1 MNKKKLCVLAI
12 SLSSGG
18 AERVISLLLKH
29 LVHDFDVTLILLS
42 NNIFFEPPKN
52 VKLLVLGK
60 TDVLD
65 TTSPIL
71 KLKSMAQFVYKYR
84 AIAKKEKFDVV
95 MSFLALPNII
105 NGLVN
110 SKLKSKPKTIISER
124 CFPSKMYDG
133 NNFAMK
139 VAKTFYPKFYNK
151 ADVLFSNSLHINKD
165 LKDNFG
171 IKIPM
176 ELIYNPIEIDDQKP
190 HQDSYKK
197 TENFKVISVGSHTP
211 AKNQILLLKAFKH
224 LNTEY
229 TLTIPGAGPLTTN
242 LTDFAKING
251 FENQLILPG
260 SVKNIKDYLLE
271 NDCFVLSSNT
281 EGFPNVL
288 LEAMAVGLPV
298 ISTNCLSGPLEILND
313 NEPITIVNGEF
324 YLAKYGILINPE
336 DNVALSKAILFLR
349 NNDDQRRKYSE
360 LGFQKAQNFS
370 LPKIYDQVKQL
381 INNQIN

>member
-1 MNKKKLCVLAI
+1 MHKKKLFVLAI

-52 VKLLVLGK
+52 LKIIFLGK
-60 TDVLD
+60 PDVLV
-65 TTSPIL
+65 TTSPL
-71 KLKSMAQFVYKYR
+71 RKLKSMAQFVYKYR
-84 AIAKKEKFDVV
+84 AIAKKEKFDIV

-105 NGLVN
+105 NGLVTT
-110 SKLKSKPKTIISER
+110 KLKSKPKTIISER
-124 CFPSKMYDG
+124 CFPSKMYEK

-139 VAKTFYPKFYNK
+139 IAKTFYPRFYNK
-151 ADVLFSNSLHINKD
+151 TDVLFSNSLHINKD

-176 ELIYNPIEIDDQKP
+176 ELIYNPIEIDDEKP
-190 HQDSYKK
+190 HHDTYKI
-197 TENFKVISVGSHTP
+197 TEDFKIISVGSHTP
-211 AKNQILLLKAFKH
+211 AKNQILLLKALKH

-229 TLTIPGAGPLTTN
+229 KLTIPGAGALTTS
-242 LTDFAKING
+242 LTDFAKNNDL
-251 FENQLILPG
+251 ENQLILPG
-260 SVKNIKDYLLE
+260 SVKNVKEYLL
-271 NDCFVLSSNT
+271 NSDCFVLASNT

-313 NEPITIVNGEF
+313 NEPITIAKGEF
-324 YLAKYGILINPE
+324 YLAKYGILINVDDE
-336 DNVALSKAILFLR
+336 IALSKAILFLR
-349 NNDDQRRKYSE
+349 NNEDQRKTYCD

-370 LPKIYDQVKQL
+370 LPKIYDQVKYL

>member
-1 MNKKKLCVLAI
+1 MKKKKLCILAI

-42 NNIFFEPPKN
+42 NNIFFQPPENLKIIC
-52 VKLLVLGK
+52 LGK
-60 TDVLD
+60 PEVVDV
-65 TTSPIL
+65 TSPIL
-71 KLKSMAQFVYKYR
+71 KLKGMVQFVYKYR

-105 NGLVN
+105 NGLVT

-124 CFPSKMYDG
+124 CFPSKMYEG

-139 VAKTFYPKFYNK
+139 ISKTFYPRYYNK
-151 ADVLFSNSLHINKD
+151 TDVLFSNSLHINQD

-176 ELIYNPIEIDDQKP
+176 ELIYNPIEIDSQKP
-190 HQDSYKK
+190 HQDTYNTS
-197 TENFKVISVGSHTP
+197 ENFKVISVGSHTP
-211 AKNQILLLKAFKH
+211 AKNQILLLRALQH
-224 LNTEY
+224 LSAEY
-229 TLTIPGAGPLTTN
+229 TLTIPGHGPLTAN
-242 LTDFAKING
+242 LTDFKKENNL
-251 FENQLILPG
+251 ENQLILPG
-260 SVKNIKDYLLE
+260 SVKNVKDYLLK

-313 NEPITIVNGEF
+313 NLPVTIAKGEF
-324 YLAKYGILINPE
+324 YLAKYGILINTE
-336 DNVALSKAILFLR
+336 DDVALSKAILFLR
-349 NNDDQRRKYSE
+349 NNDNQRKRYSD

-370 LPKIYDQVKQL
+370 LPKIYEQVKHL